1 MVGSLF
7 CNNGKYSLNMQHSL
21 LAEQLH
27 RLLTQGVQQLL
38 LHCNVILDDKL
49 AHR

>member
-1 MVGSLF
+1 
-7 CNNGKYSLNMQHSL
+7 MQYSL

-27 RLLTQGVQQLL
+27 RLLTQGVSKLL
-38 LHCNVILDDKL
+38 LHRNVILDDKL